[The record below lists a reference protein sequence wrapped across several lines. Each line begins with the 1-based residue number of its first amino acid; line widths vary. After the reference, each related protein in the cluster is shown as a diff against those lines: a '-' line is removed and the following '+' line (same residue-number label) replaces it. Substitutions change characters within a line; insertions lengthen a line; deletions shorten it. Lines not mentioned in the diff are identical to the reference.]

1 MEKNLKHEIFY
12 CFNHNEAK
20 IAESTC
26 SQGCQMKPIGF
37 TEDTNL
43 MVKEQ

>member
-1 MEKNLKHEIFY
+1 MKREIFY
-12 CFNHNEAK
+12 CFNHNEAR
-20 IAESTC
+20 ITESTC
-26 SQGCQMKPIGF
+26 SQGCRMKPIGF